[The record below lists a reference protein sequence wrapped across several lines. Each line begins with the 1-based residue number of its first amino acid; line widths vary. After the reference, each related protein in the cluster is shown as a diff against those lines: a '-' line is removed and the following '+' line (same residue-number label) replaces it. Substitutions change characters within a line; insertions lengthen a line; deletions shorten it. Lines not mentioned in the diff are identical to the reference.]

1 MAQKSK
7 AAAAV
12 VKAARSAD
20 KISTR
25 ALING
30 LVTDFVELH
39 GDRSSGDDPAIVGG
53 IGYLGTRPVTIIAT
67 QKGETVEEKIAT
79 HNGDPE
85 PQGYRKA
92 LRLMAQAAKFKR
104 PVITLINTAGAYPG
118 ADAEQHG
125 QGEAIA
131 ALLEASYQLKVPF
144 IATIFG
150 EGGSGGALAL
160 ACADEVWMFENSIYS
175 VLSPEGFASILWK
188 DSGRADEAAGLMK
201 LTPSDLLSLKII
213 DQVISE
219 PSNQDKLVKN
229 LKKKLI
235 LKVAELNQLAPEQLI
250 EKRLARF
257 RKF

>member
-1 MAQKSK
+1 MAQKK
-7 AAAAV
+7 KAAAV

-20 KISTR
+20 KIETWS
-25 ALING
+25 LING
-30 LVTDFVELH
+30 LVTDFIEVH
-39 GDRSSGDDPAIVGG
+39 GDRSSGDDPAIIGG
-53 IGYLGTRPVTIIAT
+53 IGRLGTRAVTVIAT
-67 QKGETVEEKIAT
+67 QKGTTVEEKIAT
-79 HNGDPE
+79 HYGDPE

-92 LRLMAQAAKFKR
+92 LRLMRQADKFKR
-104 PVITLINTAGAYPG
+104 PIITLINTAGAYPG

-131 ALLEASYQLKVPF
+131 ALLEASYEIKVPF
-144 IATIFG
+144 IAVIFG

-160 ACADEVWMFENSIYS
+160 ACSDEVWMFENSIYS

-201 LTPSDLLSLKII
+201 LTPNDLLQMQII
-213 DQVISE
+213 DQIIAE
-219 PSNQDKLVKN
+219 PKNQERLVKN

-235 LKVAELNQLAPEQLI
+235 LKLAELSQQDPETLI
-250 EKRLARF
+250 AKRLARF